1 MSADPCSAQIAP
13 RLLIIEDLP
22 DDVELLLHSLRRA
35 GLTPDYRV
43 VDTAAGIEEA
53 LRSQSWDVVL
63 ADYNVPGTDFAT
75 ILRLSKAADPDRP
88 VIIVSGSIGEEAAVE
103 LMRNGVADLVLK
115 NNMARLGP
123 AIMRELA
130 ASRQQ
135 QARRDADQ
143 RFHNIVEITGDWIWE
158 SDEQHRFTFFSTTV
172 AENDWF
178 DPPSDLGKT
187 RWEIAGAEPD
197 GDKDWQR
204 HKAGLEAREI
214 FRNYRVCLTKGGRR
228 RYLVTSGVPFFDR
241 DGIWRGYR
249 GITRDETPIIEA
261 YRRAEDAEALLHDA
275 VDSIS
280 EGFVVLD
287 ANDRVV
293 MVNEAYRMIHFEI
306 ADIIK
311 PGARFEDL
319 LRAAAARGIYSEA
332 VGREAEWLTERMAER
347 GDPSINHLHR
357 LKDGRWMLVTERRM
371 RNGGTAG
378 LRMDITKLKM
388 AEAERDYLAYHDAV
402 TGLPNQTLF
411 ADRLAQA
418 LVQMQRSAEAVAVLN
433 LELTSLADIL
443 ASQGLEVGEAALHET
458 GRRIQAALAP
468 GDTVAHVG
476 SGRYL
481 AISTNAGSEAK
492 LVATVGRVLFA
503 AEDGF
508 EFDGVDVPL
517 RVAMGVSLAP
527 SDGEQP
533 DSLIRAAA
541 TALSEVKTNP
551 LRRYQFYRAEMTK
564 AAVFRWSMEAD
575 LRRAIERN
583 EFVLHYQPQVEAR
596 TYRVIGVEAL
606 LRWRHPERGMI
617 SPGEFIPVA
626 EETGLIVPLGEYALR
641 QACTDASAWCA
652 RLAVPIPVAVNLSAV
667 QLAEVQLEASIVSIL
682 HETGLAPGML
692 KLELTESVIL
702 SDAAAATRTMRSLAE
717 SGIRFAL
724 DDFGMEH
731 SSLSYLS
738 RLPIDT
744 LKVDYAFVSK
754 MTSDRAHAAL
764 VQAIISMTHSL
775 GMVAVAEGVERPDQL
790 IYLQAYGC
798 DALQGFLFSR
808 PLGLDAL
815 QPVLTAGMVMPTAP
829 Q

>member
-1 MSADPCSAQIAP
+1 MTAAAGSAQITP
-13 RLLIIEDLP
+13 RLLIIEDVP

-35 GLTPDYRV
+35 GLKPDHRV
-43 VDTAAGIEEA
+43 VDTVAGIEDA
-53 LRSQSWDVVL
+53 LRSQGWDVVL

-75 ILRLSKAADPDRP
+75 ILRLSKELAPDLP

-103 LMRNGVADLVLK
+103 LMRNGVADLILK
-115 NNMARLGP
+115 DNMARLGP
-123 AIMRELA
+123 AISREVTA
-130 ASRQQ
+130 ARQR
-135 QARRDADQ
+135 QARREADE
-143 RFHNIVEITGDWIWE
+143 RFRNIVEITGDWIWE
-158 SDEQHRFTFFSTTV
+158 TDEQHRFTFFSTTV
-172 AENDWF
+172 EENDWF
-178 DPPSDLGKT
+178 DPLRDLGRT

-197 GDKDWQR
+197 GDTGWQR
-204 HKAGLEAREI
+204 HKADLEARQV
-214 FRNYRVCLTKGGRR
+214 FRNYRVCLTKGSNR
-228 RYLVTSGVPFFDR
+228 RYLATSGVPFFDR
-241 DGIWRGYR
+241 GGIWRGYR
-249 GITRDETPIIEA
+249 GTTRDETPIIEA
-261 YRRAEDAEALLHDA
+261 YRRAEDAEAQLHDA

-287 ANDRVV
+287 ADDRIV
-293 MVNEAYRMIHFEI
+293 MANEAYRLIHYEI
-306 ADIIK
+306 ADAIK
-311 PGARFEDL
+311 PGASFEDL
-319 LRAAAARGIYSEA
+319 LRAAAARGIYSDA
-332 VGREAEWLTERMAER
+332 VGREAQWLDERLAER
-347 GDPSINHLHR
+347 RDLSGNNLHR

-378 LRMDITKLKM
+378 LRMDITNLKT
-388 AEAERDYLAYHDAV
+388 AEAERDYLAYHDAT

-418 LVQMQRSAEAVAVLN
+418 LVQMQRSGEAVAVLS

-443 ASQGLEVGEAALHET
+443 ASQGLEAGEAALHET
-458 GRRIQAALAP
+458 GRRIQGALSA
-468 GDTVAHVG
+468 GDTIAHVG
-476 SGRYL
+476 NGRYL
-481 AISTNAGSEAK
+481 AFSRNAGNEAK

-508 EFDGVDVPL
+508 EFDGIDVPL

-564 AAVFRWSMEAD
+564 AAVFRWNMEAD
-575 LRRAIERN
+575 LRRAIERK
-583 EFVLHYQPQVEAR
+583 EFMLHYQPQVETR
-596 TYRVIGVEAL
+596 SYRVVGVEAL
-606 LRWRHPERGMI
+606 LRWAHPERGLI

-652 RLAVPIPVAVNLSAV
+652 SLAAPIPVAVNLSAV
-667 QLAEVQLEASIVSIL
+667 QLAEVQLEASVASIL

-692 KLELTESVIL
+692 KLELTESAIL
-702 SDAAAATRTMRSLAE
+702 RDTTAATRTMRSLAA

-775 GMVAVAEGVERPDQL
+775 GMIAVAEGVERPDQL

-798 DALQGFLFSR
+798 DALQGFLFSH
-808 PLGLDAL
+808 PLALDAL
-815 QPVLTAGMVMPTAP
+815 LPVLSAGTAMP
-829 Q
+829 QSG